1 MMEVEQK
8 RKQTFCKFTY
18 CGSVDLNQLLDMAYE
33 PDAAIQCA
41 PAAAAELWPAEEAAL
56 LLKRLLKGKKDVLP
70 MEKLEVV
77 KTHLQHDH
85 PARDGGRLQPQDLQ
99 PGGNQG

>member
-33 PDAAIQCA
+33 QLMQLDNVRQRRQLNCG
-41 PAAAAELWPAEEAAL
+41 L
-56 LLKRLLKGKKDVLP
+56 RKK
-70 MEKLEVV
+70 
-77 KTHLQHDH
+77 QHYC
-85 PARDGGRLQPQDLQ
+85 
-99 PGGNQG
+99 